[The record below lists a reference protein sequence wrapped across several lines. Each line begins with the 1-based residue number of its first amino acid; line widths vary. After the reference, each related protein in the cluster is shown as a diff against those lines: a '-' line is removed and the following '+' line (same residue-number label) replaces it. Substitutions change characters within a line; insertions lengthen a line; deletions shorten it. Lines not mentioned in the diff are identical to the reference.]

1 MLARKVFESP
11 EVYLIEVP
19 FQNVALT
26 ETNVYVIR
34 DQDDVLIVDM
44 GSPTEEAAAVFTT
57 ALEELNIDPVEAR
70 YFFTHMHFDHSGLA
84 QAYVPP
90 EATIYINELELMAAS
105 PLFARKMNHMVQD
118 RLEEEGM
125 DPSHASEICAT
136 IEIATPL
143 DDGSKTV
150 EKVKGDDT
158 IMVGRYPF
166 QVVDLPGHTRGMM
179 GLFQPDSGICFS
191 GDQLLFI
198 ITPTTGL
205 FLDGSDSLCAYERSQ
220 QRLMSLPITMLF
232 HSHGDIRPDFRER
245 AERIIRHKAK
255 RVDDTVDVVRSLFD
269 EMPGDL
275 APRGVDV
282 VRAMRWKIPFD
293 SIDECEPH
301 QQWLIY
307 TQGIA
312 ILDHLVVEGRIERIA
327 EPAVVG
333 NASVLH
339 RYSPALLI

>member
-26 ETNVYVIR
+26 ETNVYIIR
-34 DQDDVLIVDM
+34 DQDDVLIVDI
-44 GSPTEEAAAVFTT
+44 GSPTEEAAVVFTA
-57 ALEELNIDPVEAR
+57 ALEELSIDPAEAR

-84 QAYVPP
+84 QAYVPS
-90 EATIYINELELMAAS
+90 EATIYMNELELMAAS
-105 PLFARKMNHMVQD
+105 PLFARKMNRMVQD

-125 DPSHASEICAT
+125 DTSHASEICAT

-143 DDGSKTV
+143 DDGSKTI
-150 EKVKGDDT
+150 EKVKGDDA

-166 QVVDLPGHTRGMM
+166 QVIDLPGHTRGMM

-205 FLDGSDSLCAYERSQ
+205 FLDGSDSLRAYERSQ

-245 AERIIRHKAK
+245 AEHIIRHKAK

-282 VRAMRWKIPFD
+282 IRAMRWKIPFD

-307 TQGIA
+307 TQGMA

-327 EPAVVG
+327 EAAIVG

-339 RYSPALLI
+339 RYSPVYLL